1 MRTMA
6 DEQRLMQVMMNL
18 LHNAVRHTLP
28 GGIVIVGLSSQPD
41 NVVIKVQDTGEGIRP
56 DDLPHIWERFY
67 RGQSQAG
74 GGTGL
79 GLALVKELT
88 EAMGGAVAVESTL
101 GEGSCFMVSLPR
113 VN

>member
-1 MRTMA
+1 
-6 DEQRLMQVMMNL
+6 MQVLMNL
-18 LHNAVRHTLP
+18 LHNAVRHTSP
-28 GGIVIVGLSSQPD
+28 GG
-41 NVVIKVQDTGEGIRP
+41 VVVVRLETLEDAVSIHVQDTGEGIHP

-88 EAMGGAVAVESTL
+88 EAMQGSVAVESAL
-101 GEGSCFMVSLPR
+101 GEGSRFTITLPR
-113 VN
+113 R